1 MLLSNSELHLEQPG
15 LNYST
20 CGPFTKHHEFKNLEK
35 QGI

>member
-1 MLLSNSELHLEQPG
+1 MLLSNSKLHLEQPG
-15 LNYST
+15 LTYSA